1 MDVFSTAQAAE
12 VLGISPGAVRRLYAA
27 GRIPGQK
34 IGGYLAFEPMAV
46 RRLQREVRV
55 PGRVWSPTTA
65 WSAIQLLSGTRPELI
80 DQPRRSRLVRHLRS
94 IDATEFH
101 RLSRKHSK
109 IFRYQATTTLGSYLT
124 LALYPTGI
132 SSLADE
138 TTARRFGLAGVAHE
152 RRTEGYL
159 TSPLGEL
166 VSQWSTL
173 HESGIG
179 NLVIRTTDHPDAML
193 QLAGADT
200 LIALDL
206 MDAEDLRERSSGR
219 KMLDEILAAF

>member
-1 MDVFSTAQAAE
+1 MVVFSTAQAAE

-34 IGGYLAFEPMAV
+34 IGGSLAFEPMAV
-46 RRLQREVRV
+46 HRLLREVRV
-55 PGRVWSPTTA
+55 PGRVWSSTTA
-65 WSAIQLLSGTRPELI
+65 WAAIQLLSGTKSELI

-101 RLSRKHSK
+101 RLARTHSK
-109 IFRYQATTTLGSYLT
+109 IFRYQATTTLALY
-124 LALYPTGI
+124 LALALHPTGI
-132 SSLADE
+132 SSLANKA
-138 TTARRFGLAGVAHE
+138 TARRFGTAGVAHE

-159 TSPLGEL
+159 SSPLGEL

-173 HESGIG
+173 RESAVG
-179 NLVIRTTDHPDAML
+179 NLVIRTTDHPEAML
-193 QLAGADT
+193 QLAGTDT

-206 MDAEDLRERSSGR
+206 MDADDIRDRSSGH
-219 KMLDEILAAF
+219 KMLDEIIAAF